1 MSEPTSMIL
10 PREGGH
16 NVRAIAQ
23 DVRLGKRSAEDVTR
37 RALMRLDRANPSLN
51 AAVETFHEKALL
63 HARRIDA
70 MVALGEASGLSLA
83 GVPVVLKDNICL
95 GPSLSQ
101 HASVGDGDGASH
113 TNHDHIGYAGRTTCA
128 SEMLREYRS
137 PYTATV
143 AQRYICAGAIVIAKA
158 NMDEFAMGSSSENS
172 CFGATHN
179 PHDLECVPGGSSGGS
194 AALVASN
201 VVPLALGS
209 DTGGSIR
216 QPASFCGLV
225 GIKPTY
231 GRVSRYGL
239 VAYASSLDQIG
250 PMATNVAD
258 AALALEVICGRDK
271 FDATSADRTDTDF
284 SRDLELPVQGL
295 TLGVPAQAR
304 QLTRAG
310 AASVFE
316 RVLETYR
323 ELGARIVDVEMPMLD
338 ASVPAYYIVATAEA
352 SSNLARFDGIR
363 YGHRATLQEGED
375 LFDLYCKSR
384 SEGFGKEVQRRI
396 LLGTH
401 VLSSGYYDAYYNT
414 ALKVRRRILEEF
426 TTVFR
431 GDASRPACHAIL
443 MPTTPGPAFK
453 IGEKTSDPLAMYLED
468 VYTVAVNLAGLPA
481 MSIPAGAVGDKGAR
495 LPLGVQVIAPAF
507 HESIML
513 RIARMLE
520 RVGSMP

>member
-1 MSEPTSMIL
+1 MIL
-10 PREGGH
+10 PVEPG
-16 NVRAIAQ
+16 NDAASIAR
-23 DVRLGKRSAEDVTR
+23 DVRSGNRRAEDVAKA
-37 RALMRLDRANPSLN
+37 ALTRLDRANPALN
-51 AAVETFHEKALL
+51 AAVDTFHEKALL
-63 HARRIDA
+63 HARRVDA
-70 MVALGEASGLSLA
+70 MVARGEARNDANGAKRLPLA
-83 GVPVVLKDNICL
+83 GVPVVIKDNICL

-101 HASVGDGDGASH
+101 HVVHGQPAE
-113 TNHDHIGYAGRTTCA
+113 HDHLGYGGRTTCA
-128 SEMLREYRS
+128 SGMLREYRS
-137 PYTATV
+137 PYTATA
-143 AQRYICAGAIVIAKA
+143 AQRLIDAGAIIIAKA

-172 CFGATHN
+172 CFGATRN
-179 PHDLECVPGGSSGGS
+179 PHDLSRVPGGSSGGS

-201 VVPLALGS
+201 VVPMALGS

-216 QPASFCGLV
+216 QPAAFCGLV
-225 GIKPTY
+225 GVKPTY

-250 PMATNVAD
+250 PMATSVVD
-258 AALALEVICGRDK
+258 AALALEVLCGRDE
-271 FDATSADRTDTDF
+271 FDATSADRPDTEF

-295 TLGVPAQAR
+295 TLGVPRQAR
-304 QLTRAG
+304 QLAHAG
-310 AASVFE
+310 AAAAFE
-316 RVLETYR
+316 HVLRSYQEM
-323 ELGARIVDVEMPMLD
+323 GAKIVDVDMPMLD

-363 YGHRATLQEGED
+363 YGHRATLAPGED
-375 LFDLYCKSR
+375 LVDLYCKSR

-414 ALKVRRRILEEF
+414 ALKVRRRIHDEF
-426 TTVFR
+426 VDVFA
-431 GDASRPACHAIL
+431 GKHASACHAIL

-481 MSIPAGAVGDKGAR
+481 MSMPAGSIDEGGVK
-495 LPLGVQVIAPAF
+495 LPYGVQVIAPAF
-507 HESIML
+507 EESLML

-520 RVGSMP
+520 RHSMP